1 MKKNY
6 SSKLLVAAA
15 FLASTINVADEKVPN
30 RISAFDID
38 VSKVTRIKLAPGLVS
53 VIEFKEP
60 MSEVFVGNDTSVK
73 AKISKTKPNLVA
85 VSLAKAGVEPTNLIA
100 FYSGEKKKVPVIF
113 EVIPSYNTHQDYV
126 KVVGT
131 YGAPEVEST
140 SRVLVYSSDDEK
152 SSSDAKGRIK

>member
-6 SSKLLVAAA
+6 YKSL
-15 FLASTINVADEKVPN
+15 TIGAILITSALGHADEKVPN
-30 RISAFDID
+30 RISALDID

-60 MSEVFVGNDTSVK
+60 MSEVFVGNDASVK

-85 VSLAKAGVEPTNLIA
+85 VSLARGGVEPTNLIA

-113 EVIPSYNTHQDYV
+113 EVIPSNNTHQDYV

-140 SRVLVYSSDDEK
+140 SRVLVFSSEDSK
-152 SSSDAKGRIK
+152 PSSERKGGLK